1 MRNSFYP
8 KMALTNIRKNGR
20 MYLPYMIASICTIM
34 MFFMMMT
41 IIDNPGIDSMPGN
54 ISLKMMLI
62 LGEVIVGVFAV
73 VFLFYTNSFLMKR
86 RKKELGLYSILGLE
100 KRHIG
105 RILFFEVFFTAVFCL
120 AAGIL
125 AGSLFSRLMFLI
137 LLKMVQTTAPFT
149 IEFSRL
155 AVKVTVTLFGA
166 VFLATL
172 VSDLFQIG
180 RVRPIELLHGD
191 KRGEKEPKARWILAF
206 AGFALLGGG
215 YYIALHVE
223 TPVEAIMEF
232 FIATLLVMGGTYLLF
247 TTGSIAVLKML
258 KKNKKFYYKP
268 RHFTTV
274 SGMLYRMKQNAVG
287 LANICILSTG
297 VLLAVSTT
305 VSLNVGMSDL
315 LKGLFPEDIG
325 VYMVGSEGGIAEKLY
340 SYLEGKAEEADVSF
354 GPMIDFT
361 HVRVYAER
369 SRDDLSEFVSG
380 QQTGDAPNDYAII
393 MTDLE
398 QYNKVEGKNE
408 SLGKDEVIISGNLKA
423 YGEEKFTLDGRSFH
437 VKEEKDSSEIVKR
450 MLVRSQKNYVVVF
463 SDKSIIDELTAGI
476 DQNLI
481 GKEEYMGM
489 DIQGSQESRNKF
501 DTLLINDD
509 FKGFV
514 KQENINQK
522 VYFSVN
528 SGISEGQ
535 EMRSFISGFLF
546 IGIFIGV
553 LFLMATALIIYYK
566 QISEGY
572 EDKERYVIMQ
582 QVGMSLSEVKKC
594 IHSQILSVFFL
605 PLLIAIVHICVAF
618 NIINKLLW
626 IFGLYNT
633 PLFMLCT
640 AVTILIFAVV
650 YTIVFSLTSR
660 TYVKIVGT
668 E

>member
-1 MRNSFYP
+1 
-8 KMALTNIRKNGR
+8 
-20 MYLPYMIASICTIM
+20 
-34 MFFMMMT
+34 
-41 IIDNPGIDSMPGN
+41 
-54 ISLKMMLI
+54 
-62 LGEVIVGVFAV
+62 
-73 VFLFYTNSFLMKR
+73 
-86 RKKELGLYSILGLE
+86 
-100 KRHIG
+100 
-105 RILFFEVFFTAVFCL
+105 
-120 AAGIL
+120 
-125 AGSLFSRLMFLI
+125 
-137 LLKMVQTTAPFT
+137 
-149 IEFSRL
+149 
-155 AVKVTVTLFGA
+155 
-166 VFLATL
+166 
-172 VSDLFQIG
+172 
-180 RVRPIELLHGD
+180 
-191 KRGEKEPKARWILAF
+191 
-206 AGFALLGGG
+206 
-215 YYIALHVE
+215 
-223 TPVEAIMEF
+223 
-232 FIATLLVMGGTYLLF
+232 
-247 TTGSIAVLKML
+247 
-258 KKNKKFYYKP
+258 
-268 RHFTTV
+268 
-274 SGMLYRMKQNAVG
+274 
-287 LANICILSTG
+287 
-297 VLLAVSTT
+297 
-305 VSLNVGMSDL
+305 
-315 LKGLFPEDIG
+315 
-325 VYMVGSEGGIAEKLY
+325 
-340 SYLEGKAEEADVSF
+340 
-354 GPMIDFT
+354 
-361 HVRVYAER
+361 
-369 SRDDLSEFVSG
+369 
-380 QQTGDAPNDYAII
+380 
-393 MTDLE
+393 
-398 QYNKVEGKNE
+398 
-408 SLGKDEVIISGNLKA
+408 
-423 YGEEKFTLDGRSFH
+423 
-437 VKEEKDSSEIVKR
+437 

>member
-8 KMALTNIRKNGR
+8 KMAFTNIRKNGR

-34 MFFMMMT
+34 MFYVMMT
-41 IIDNPGIDSMPGN
+41 IIDNPGINSMPGSD
-54 ISLKMMLI
+54 SLKLMLI
-62 LGEVIVGVFAV
+62 LGEIIVGVFAV

-105 RILFFEVFFTAVFCL
+105 RILFFEVFFTAVFCI

-125 AGSLFSRLMFLI
+125 SGSLFARLMFLI

-149 IEFSRL
+149 IEFSHL
-155 AVKVTVTLFGA
+155 AVKITVTLFGA
-166 VFLATL
+166 IFLATL
-172 VSDLFQIG
+172 ASDLFQIG

-191 KRGEKEPKARWILAF
+191 KKGEKEPKARWILAL
-206 AGFALLGGG
+206 AGFVLLGGG
-215 YYIALHVE
+215 YFMALRVE
-223 TPVEAIMEF
+223 TPEQAILEF
-232 FIATLLVMGGTYLLF
+232 FAAALLVMGGTYLLF
-247 TTGSIAVLKML
+247 TTGSIAVLKMF

-268 RHFTTV
+268 RHFTTI

-297 VLLAVSTT
+297 LLLAVSTT
-305 VSLNVGMSDL
+305 VSLNVGITDL
-315 LKGLFPEDIG
+315 LNGLFPEDIG
-325 VYMVGSEGGIAEKLY
+325 VYIVGSDGGIAEKLY
-340 SYLEGKAEEADVSF
+340 GYLEGKANELNVTFDSK
-354 GPMIDFT
+354 MDFS
-361 HVRVYAER
+361 HVRVFAGR
-369 SRDDLSEFVSG
+369 STENPAEFVSG
-380 QQTGDAPNDYAII
+380 KQTGEGVSDYAII

-398 QYNKVEGKNE
+398 QYNRSEGKNE
-408 SLGKDEVIISGNLKA
+408 TLGKDEVLICGNLKG
-423 YGEEKFTLDGRSFH
+423 YGEEGFSLDGRSFH
-437 VKEEKDSSEIVKR
+437 VKEELDNSEIVKR
-450 MLVRSQKNYVVVF
+450 LFSRSQKSYVVVF
-463 SDKSIIDELTAGI
+463 SDRSIIDELIAGS
-476 DQNLI
+476 DLNLVE
-481 GKEEYMGM
+481 KEEYLGM
-489 DIQGSQESRNKF
+489 DILGSEEDRVKF
-501 DTLLINDD
+501 DTYLRDDD
-509 FKGFV
+509 FKDFV
-514 KQENINQK
+514 KQADITQK
-522 VYFSVN
+522 VYFSV
-528 SGISEGQ
+528 STGISESQ
-535 EMRSFISGFLF
+535 DMRSFISGFLF
-546 IGIFIGV
+546 IGVFIGV

-572 EDKERYVIMQ
+572 EDKDRYVIMQ

-605 PLLIAIVHICVAF
+605 PLVVAIVHICVAF

-640 AVTILIFAVV
+640 AVTILIFAAV

-660 TYVKIVGT
+660 TYVKIIGT